1 MAKARSERSG
11 CLGAGHEGGAQMKI
25 GPNRKFRLRP
35 YRDGDEATAPAI
47 WWDSCHSIRPGR
59 LARELTQIFV
69 TPRRQR

>member
-1 MAKARSERSG
+1 MV
-11 CLGAGHEGGAQMKI
+11 I
-25 GPNRKFRLRP
+25 LRP